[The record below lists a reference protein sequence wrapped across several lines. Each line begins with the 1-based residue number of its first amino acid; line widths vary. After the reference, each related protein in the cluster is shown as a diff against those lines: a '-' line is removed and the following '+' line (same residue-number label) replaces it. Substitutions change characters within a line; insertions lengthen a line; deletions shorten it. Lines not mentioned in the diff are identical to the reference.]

1 MTTFPAHVKNCATCD
16 YWAGQRN
23 SNIYQKLVQVKEF
36 TDKGKCNN
44 LKCGFRNQ
52 QMPAG
57 TGTSCD
63 YYQKW
68 GPIQ

>member
-1 MTTFPAHVKNCATCD
+1 MTTFPAYVKNCATCD
-16 YWAGQRN
+16 YWAGHREAN
-23 SNIYQKLVQVKEF
+23 TYQKLVQVKEF

-52 QMPAG
+52 QMLAG
-57 TGTSCD
+57 TGASCD
-63 YYQKW
+63 YHKKW